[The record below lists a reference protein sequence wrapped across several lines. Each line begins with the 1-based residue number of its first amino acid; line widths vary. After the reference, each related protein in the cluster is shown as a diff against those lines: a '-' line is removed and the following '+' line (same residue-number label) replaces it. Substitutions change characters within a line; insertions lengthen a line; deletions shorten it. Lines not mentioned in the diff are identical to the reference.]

1 MRSPARVGVA
11 AGKTVRRPRRGGRG
25 ALFLIAL
32 LLGGSGAIRLGL
44 GADLALAKAPQ
55 DTVPAEATGPAP
67 ACDPDAGALAML
79 KELRE
84 REQRLKQREAE
95 VADRAQA
102 LSVANAEIDRRLAE
116 LLAAEEKLSATL
128 TLADQAADA
137 DVARLVAVYERMKPK
152 DAASLFAEM
161 DPDFAA
167 GFLARMRPDAAAAV
181 MAGLDPK
188 EAYTISVVLAGRN
201 AGAPKE

>member
-1 MRSPARVGVA
+1 MTAPGTDAHA
-11 AGKTVRRPRRGGRG
+11 ARRPRRSGPG

-44 GADLALAKAPQ
+44 GADLAFAAQDEAPA
-55 DTVPAEATGPAP
+55 AETGGPA
-67 ACDPDAGALAML
+67 CEPDGGALAML
-79 KELRE
+79 DELRA
-84 REQRLKQREAE
+84 REARLKGREAE

-102 LSVANAEIDRRLAE
+102 QAVAKAEIDARLAD
-116 LLAAEEKLSATL
+116 LAAAEERLAATL
-128 TLADQAADA
+128 TLADEAADA
-137 DVARLVAVYERMKPK
+137 DVARLVAVYEKMKPK

-161 DPDFAA
+161 DPEFAA

-181 MAGLDPK
+181 MTGLDPK

-201 AGAPKE
+201 AGAPKD

>member
-1 MRSPARVGVA
+1 MNVPAGA
-11 AGKTVRRPRRGGRG
+11 AQPARRPRRGGQG

-32 LLGGSGAIRLGL
+32 LLGGSGVIRLGL
-44 GADLALAKAPQ
+44 GTDLALAKTQEAAPEAG
-55 DTVPAEATGPAP
+55 TAETS
-67 ACDPDAGALAML
+67 ACEPDGGALAML
-79 KELRE
+79 DELRA
-84 REQRLKQREAE
+84 REERLKQREAE

-102 LSVANAEIDRRLAE
+102 LSVAKSEIDGRLAE
-116 LLAAEEKLSATL
+116 LVAAEEKLSAAL
-128 TLADQAADA
+128 TLADEAADE
-137 DVARLVAVYERMKPK
+137 DVARLVTVYEKMKPK

-167 GFLARMRPDAAAAV
+167 GFVARMRPDAAAAV

-201 AGAPKE
+201 ANAPKE

>member
-1 MRSPARVGVA
+1 
-11 AGKTVRRPRRGGRG
+11 
-25 ALFLIAL
+25 
-32 LLGGSGAIRLGL
+32 
-44 GADLALAKAPQ
+44 
-55 DTVPAEATGPAP
+55 
-67 ACDPDAGALAML
+67 ML
-79 KELRE
+79 DELRA
-84 REQRLKQREAE
+84 REERLKQREAE

-102 LSVANAEIDRRLAE
+102 LSVAKSEIDGRLAE

-128 TLADQAADA
+128 TLADDAADE
-137 DVARLVAVYERMKPK
+137 DVARLVTVYEKMKPK

-167 GFLARMRPDAAAAV
+167 GFVARMRPDAAAAV

-201 AGAPKE
+201 ANAPRE